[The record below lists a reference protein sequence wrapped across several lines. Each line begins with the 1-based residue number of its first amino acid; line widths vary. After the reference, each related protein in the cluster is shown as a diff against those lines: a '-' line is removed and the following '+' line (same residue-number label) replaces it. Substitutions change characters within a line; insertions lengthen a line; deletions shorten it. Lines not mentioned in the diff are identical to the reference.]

1 MHENFSLDEQIS
13 SVFYRKRFHVAIKDQ
28 EKWKSRDAE
37 NLAFNIMKCVY
48 TLELSMSW
56 KSVVLHII
64 VFFNSTRD
72 LTTNVNRNATYIF
85 MTT

>member
-1 MHENFSLDEQIS
+1 MHEHFSLDEQIS
-13 SVFYRKRFHVAIKDQ
+13 GYFYRKRFHVAIIAQ
-28 EKWKSRDAE
+28 EKSKSRDAE
-37 NLAFNIMKCVY
+37 NLAFKIMKCVY

-56 KSVVLHII
+56 KSVVWQII

-72 LTTNVNRNATYIF
+72 LTTTVNRDTTYIF